1 MRLNKY
7 IASCGICSRR
17 EADKLIEEKRI
28 TIGGVVAECGAQV
41 DEGDIV
47 CLDGKEIRPKTEKI
61 VLAYYKPVGVVC
73 TENDVHA
80 EKTVIEDLGY
90 KERVTYAGRLDKDSE
105 GLLIMTDD
113 GELIDRMMRARNG
126 HEKEYEVTLKN
137 EGKGSIGYF
146 LAGNPFICGLDM
158 QKFFEKNSTVI
169 QPYFL
174 VMKDSELDPKNPDL
188 NPSGSSWKWTDVSFA
203 AYDGGSGL
211 QGQTIV
217 PPRYGFF
224 VKSIG
229 DEVDE
234 IKLKYTVDMMAHTPR
249 TASSSPDGLHYRR
262 FTIQAERDGNQ
273 SEATVIKSDAASNKF
288 LPEEDLATFIVSDIS
303 SSIPVVYTLTGRLA
317 TSINR
322 LHDFLVLPIG
332 IESNSDEH
340 ATVTFQGVESLGD
353 SLMLYDAK
361 IDEAVPIY
369 SGMSTRMPGRTQNRF
384 FIVQASSIQR
394 AIAESSLQIYG
405 ENGIV
410 VVTSTTG
417 QPITEVEVF
426 DVGGRRVYSAKPD
439 FSEHRFRM
447 PKGVYVVSAKTAD
460 LKQVKKFSY

>member
-1 MRLNKY
+1 HTVPYDNGGFSVMPINNLKSPYNSESVRTIFRLPKDDQYYDIWDWTKGYGIERRVRVY
-7 IASCGICSRR
+7 IN
-17 EADKLIEEKRI
+17 
-28 TIGGVVAECGAQV
+28 
-41 DEGDIV
+41 
-47 CLDGKEIRPKTEKI
+47 DGRAWP
-61 VLAYYKPVGVVC
+61 
-73 TENDVHA
+73 
-80 EKTVIEDLGY
+80 EDLAQSVADAIKHGGNANDFMPQANGLNI
-90 KERVTYAGRLDKDSE
+90 VTLNNRGRLRSDYFTPPE
-105 GLLIMTDD
+105 TGTAP
-113 GELIDRMMRARNG
+113 E
-126 HEKEYEVTLKN
+126 EYEVTLTN

-188 NPSGSSWKWTDVSFA
+188 NPNGTSWRWTDVSFA

-229 DEVDE
+229 DEVDT
-234 IKLKYTVDMMAHTPR
+234 IKVKYTVDMMVHTPR
-249 TASSSPDGLHYRR
+249 KVSSSPDGLHYRR

-288 LPEEDLATFIVSDIS
+288 LPEEDLATFTVSDIS
-303 SSIPVVYTLTGRLA
+303 SNIPVVYTLTGRLA

-332 IESNSDEH
+332 IESNSDEP

-417 QPITEVEVF
+417 QPITEVDVY